1 MGLFRLRRFWTAVL
15 MVALATPAWAVED
28 REGGEAVSRE
38 DVEELREDLDQTRE
52 RLDAAIDMLEARDK
66 GEARQRVHIGGYG
79 ELHYNN
85 LEDENG
91 DEVKEE
97 IDFHRFVLF
106 FGYDFTS
113 DIRFV
118 SEVELE
124 HALAGEGK
132 EGEVELEQ
140 AYVEFDLNDR
150 HRARG
155 GLFLVPVGII
165 NQTHEPPT
173 FYGVERNRVE
183 SEIIPTTW
191 WESGAAL
198 NGSLGSGVSY
208 DLAMHSGLAVDPMTF
223 EIRGGR
229 QKSSEAD
236 AEDPAYTAGLRWR
249 GVPGLEVGGAV
260 QYQRDI
266 TQSMGMD
273 EAPALLSEAH
283 VDYRRD
289 RLGLR
294 ALYARWDIDG
304 DDAEMLGADEQYGW
318 YVEPSV
324 RPCEQVGL
332 FVRYSEWD
340 TTAGGGAESKVEETS
355 LGVNYWP
362 HPQVVLK
369 ADYQWQTDNADDGEE
384 NGFNLGIG
392 YQF

>member
-1 MGLFRLRRFWTAVL
+1 MSLLRSRRLWATMLTAASMGPV
-15 MVALATPAWAVED
+15 WAVED
-28 REGGEAVSRE
+28 REAAAVSHE
-38 DVEELREDLDQTRE
+38 EVEELREDLDQTRE
-52 RLDAAIDMLEARDK
+52 RLDAAIEMLEARDA
-66 GEARQRVHIGGYG
+66 GEGRQRVHIGGYG

-91 DEVKEE
+91 DEIKEE
-97 IDFHRFVLF
+97 VDFHRFVLF

-124 HALAGEGK
+124 HALAGDGK

-140 AYVEFDLNDR
+140 AYIEFDLNDR

-165 NQTHEPPT
+165 NPTHEPPT
-173 FYGVERNRVE
+173 FYGVERNAIE
-183 SEIIPTTW
+183 TTIIPSTW

-198 NGSLGSGVSY
+198 NGSLNGGVSY

-249 GVPGLEVGGAV
+249 GVPGLEVGAAV
-260 QYQRDI
+260 QYQRDL
-266 TQSMGMD
+266 TQSMGSD
-273 EAPALLSEAH
+273 EAPAVLSEAH
-283 VDYRRD
+283 VDYQRGRY
-289 RLGLR
+289 GLR
-294 ALYARWDIDG
+294 ALYARWDIGG
-304 DDAEMLGADEQYGW
+304 DDAEMLGRDEQYGW
-318 YVEPSV
+318 YVEPAV
-324 RPCEQVGL
+324 KLCEQFGV
-332 FVRYSEWD
+332 FARYSEWD
-340 TTAGGGAESKVEETS
+340 TTAGDAGDSKIDETS
-355 LGVNYWP
+355 AGINYWP
-362 HPQVVLK
+362 HPRVVIK
-369 ADYQWQTDNADDGEE
+369 ADYQWRNDDSDDSEV
-384 NGFNLGIG
+384 NGYNLGIG